1 MSSTNW
7 NDFKLWLQKQPKWL
21 RYTVVCLIAI
31 IGVLSYIF
39 SSSSCSTIRISQT
52 STGEVKVSSNQN
64 VLDSTKIEINVL
76 NTKQNGNQ

>member
-1 MSSTNW
+1 MSSMNW

-21 RYTVVCLIAI
+21 RYTIVCLVAA

-39 SSSSCSTIRISQT
+39 SSSACSAIRISQT
-52 STGEVKVSSNQN
+52 STGEIKVSSSQK

-76 NTKQNGNQ
+76 NKKHNGI

>member
-1 MSSTNW
+1 MNFMNL

-21 RYTVVCLIAI
+21 RYTVICFVAV

-39 SSSSCSTIRISQT
+39 SSSACSTIRISQT
-52 STGEVKVSSNQN
+52 STGEVKVSSNQK

-76 NTKQNGNQ
+76 NTKQHGN